1 MRTDTIRAVVGKLAR
16 QREDRDHAATA
27 RIKELEA
34 RVAEL
39 ESKEAL

>member
-27 RIKELEA
+27 RALAWWDELQQLRKEA
-34 RVAEL
+34 RQ
-39 ESKEAL
+39 